1 VSRRWLAV
9 GAYAAA
15 IYATLPVGPT
25 LGRSVLRSAAGGWL
39 LGPGVAA
46 LLAAGAVL
54 VVVGLVRRAG
64 GPSAYAL
71 LAATGLGYAGAL
83 AWLSGQKL
91 ERIHLPEYGLAAWLA
106 FWAAE
111 AAPPAARFAV
121 AAVVA
126 AAIGWGDELLQRVVP
141 GRVYDVRDVAANA
154 LGAVLGLLVLATVR
168 AAVPRSASDAEHEDQ
183 HERDDH
189 DRQEEAGKRA
199 EA

>member
-15 IYATLPVGPT
+15 IYATLPVGST
-25 LGRSVLRSAAGGWL
+25 IGRTIVRSAGGAWL
-39 LGPGVAA
+39 FGPG
-46 LLAAGAVL
+46 AGVL
-54 VVVGLVRRAG
+54 VAVGALVLVATLVRRGA
-64 GPSAYAL
+64 PASAYAM
-71 LAATGLGYAGAL
+71 LAATALGYAVAL

-106 FWAAE
+106 FWAAG
-111 AAPPAARFAV
+111 ATVATPGARFAL

-126 AAIGWGDELLQRVVP
+126 SALGWGDELLQKVVP
-141 GRVYDVRDVAANA
+141 GRVYDLRDVAANA
-154 LGAVLGLLVLATVR
+154 VGAVLALALLATL
-168 AAVPRSASDAEHEDQ
+168 RSAPDAQHEDQ

-189 DRQEEAGKRA
+189 HREEEAGKRA